1 LQIEHILDF
10 VMVIAF
16 LVLVSEWGNVLL
28 RSTPHSCYFRLKQ
41 K

>member
-16 LVLVSEWGNVLL
+16 LVLVLALDDIRFNIW
-28 RSTPHSCYFRLKQ
+28 Q
-41 K
+41 KI